1 MIILKKNNIFGNPLT
16 INALCI
22 SRVTAVWFGCVKS
35 SEWAREKLRIGV

>member
-22 SRVTAVWFGCVKS
+22 HFVMAALFSCVKS
-35 SEWAREKLRIGV
+35 SE